1 MRLNLPVRPEAFPFP
16 SGESLV
22 STTDTHGRITYAN
35 AAFIAVSGY
44 AREELIGQPHNL
56 IRHPD
61 MPPEAF
67 RDLWATIAAG
77 RPWLGLVKNRRKDGR
92 HYWVLANVTPLVEQG
107 RVTGYLSVRVE
118 PGRAAVE
125 AAEALYAR
133 MRAEREAG
141 RVRTRLA
148 AGEVLL
154 PGWRRWARRA
164 LQPGISGAVA
174 LACAASAAAALA
186 GQALAAG
193 SGLPGLLVGGLAGAA
208 VAAGA
213 AGLLGSRLNAPLR
226 RLAAQA
232 DRMAAGDM
240 GALPPPRERGELG
253 RLERALNQLN
263 VNVRAIVVDARKE
276 VDRMDALTREI
287 ADGGMDLSSRTE
299 SQAASLEQTA
309 SSMEEITG
317 TVRHSV
323 ETAREVSR
331 LAEEAGR
338 VTQHSSREVHEV
350 GRTMEAIS
358 RSSQRIGEI
367 TQVIDGIAFRTNL
380 LALNAAVE
388 AARAGEQ
395 GRGFAV
401 VAGEV
406 RSLAQRSAEA
416 AREIRGLIED
426 AARQVEAGARQTGRA
441 RETMDQALAAVQ
453 NVGSLIGEIHGGATE
468 QLSGISQVNAAVSQ
482 LDGITQQNAAM
493 VEELASSAG
502 ALKARAEAVA
512 DAVGVFTLKA

>member
-125 AAEALYAR
+125 A
-133 MRAEREAG
+133 
-141 RVRTRLA
+141 
-148 AGEVLL
+148 
-154 PGWRRWARRA
+154 
-164 LQPGISGAVA
+164 
-174 LACAASAAAALA
+174 
-186 GQALAAG
+186 
-193 SGLPGLLVGGLAGAA
+193 
-208 VAAGA
+208 
-213 AGLLGSRLNAPLR
+213 
-226 RLAAQA
+226 AAQA

-453 NVGSLIGEIHGGATE
+453 NVGSLIGEIH
-468 QLSGISQVNAAVSQ
+468 
-482 LDGITQQNAAM
+482 
-493 VEELASSAG
+493 
-502 ALKARAEAVA
+502 
-512 DAVGVFTLKA
+512 